1 MVHGPTPPMATQC
14 AKPANS
20 IRSVLRDEIDRQI
33 LALLVE
39 DGRATFHAVGEA
51 VGLSAPAAKRRV
63 DRLVADGTI
72 TGFTALVD
80 PAAEG
85 STLEAFVELHC
96 QGTVSP
102 ESVLDI
108 VRPHHQVIDAYTVS
122 GTADALVHLRC
133 TDVTELERTLE
144 QVRADHRVA
153 RTSTIIVLSRL
164 FSRPG

>member
-1 MVHGPTPPMATQC
+1 M
-14 AKPANS
+14 
-20 IRSVLRDEIDRQI
+20 LRDDIDRQI
-33 LALLVE
+33 VALLVL
-39 DGRATFHAVGEA
+39 DGRATYQAIGDQ

-72 TGFTALVD
+72 TGFTALID

-96 QGTVSP
+96 QGAITP
-102 ESVLDI
+102 DSVLDI

-122 GTADALVHLRC
+122 GTADALLHLRC

-144 QVRADHRVA
+144 QMRADDRVA

-164 FSRPG
+164 MTRPA

>member
-1 MVHGPTPPMATQC
+1 M
-14 AKPANS
+14 
-20 IRSVLRDEIDRQI
+20 LRDEIDRQI
-33 LALLVE
+33 VALLVL
-39 DGRATFHAVGEA
+39 DGRATYHAIGDA

-63 DRLVADGTI
+63 DRLVAEGTI

-96 QGTVSP
+96 QGAITP

-133 TDVTELERTLE
+133 TDVAELERTLE
-144 QVRADHRVA
+144 RMRTDERVA

-164 FSRPG
+164 ITRPRRGEGSPGTDRE

>member
-1 MVHGPTPPMATQC
+1 M
-14 AKPANS
+14 
-20 IRSVLRDEIDRQI
+20 LRDAIDRQI
-33 LALLVE
+33 IALLVS
-39 DGRATFHAVGEA
+39 DGRATYLAIGDA

-63 DRLVADGTI
+63 DRLVAEGTI

-96 QGTVSP
+96 QGAISP
-102 ESVLDI
+102 RSVLDI
-108 VRPHHQVIDAYTVS
+108 VRPHRQVVDAYTVS

-133 TDVTELERTLE
+133 TDVAELERTLE
-144 QVRADHRVA
+144 HMRTDERVA

-164 FSRPG
+164 ITRSG